1 MIVDADDAERSVGST
16 AEQGERD
23 RALPMTEQL
32 LPANPTIPHPNA
44 VAPARRRFGRRGE
57 RQMLWALRLVCLG
70 LLAWGATIESRTSL
84 LQSTLATK
92 FTRDFAFAVAEGPN
106 DNLRFPRN
114 GPYDERLGYARMPT
128 FIESLKA
135 HQFAVTRQAMMSD
148 DLDTFVG
155 MGGYALYREKGR
167 AGLQLLD
174 RDGTPIYSA
183 AYPEATYENFAS
195 VPPIVARTLLFIE
208 DQHLLDADFPQHNP
222 AVDWSRFVVAASGQ
236 AEGILDP
243 RLRRGGAST
252 LATQIEKF
260 RHSPAGRTEG
270 FSEKARQMLTATARA
285 YLDGADTTE
294 ARQRIVTTYLD
305 ATPLSSR
312 PGYGEII
319 GLGDGLRAWYGTD
332 LRAASR
338 ILAAPAESDTQLA
351 RKADVYKQILSLLLA
366 ERRPS
371 YYLNIDRGA
380 LNALADRYLP
390 LLAAAGV
397 IEPELRD
404 AALATQLHFQA
415 EPPAPVPVQFVGR
428 KGADAIRMRLR
439 SLLQVPNLYSLDRLD
454 VTAHTSLDAP
464 AEERVTGV
472 LGRLGNPEEAKALN
486 MVGQNLLGSADP
498 AQVTYS
504 MVLYERGQ
512 DANFVRVH
520 ADSLDS
526 PFDINS
532 GAKLILGST
541 AKLRTMVTYL
551 NIMTELHGR
560 LGALKPSELATAA
573 SGDDPLTRWAADY
586 LANATDRSL
595 QAMLDAAMLR
605 RYSGDPGETFF
616 TGGGAH
622 VFHNFEKS
630 EDHAVFTVEDAFEN
644 SVNLAFVRIMRDI
657 VRYYTVAD
665 AARTKDLQA
674 EGQDSVRE
682 TYLRR
687 FADQEGR
694 EFLNHFYDDFHG
706 RSPDEAL
713 ALLTSRTSPAP
724 RRLAV
729 VYRSVRPDAAMPEF
743 RAFLAEHLHSLAPD
757 GAAAEKL
764 YASYG
769 IDKYSL
775 QDRGYIAGV
784 HPLELWLAGYL
795 QTHPDASR
803 SEVMNASVNERQEV
817 YGWLFK
823 TSDTRRQDMRIRIL
837 MEEDA
842 FDRVLQ
848 DWRQQGYPFGH
859 LVPSFASA
867 IGSSGDRPDA
877 LAHLMGII
885 LNDGV
890 ELPTADIER
899 VQMATG
905 TPYETD
911 MSLSPATPRQVFA
924 PEVAQTVRRALM
936 GVVAHGTGQRVKT
949 AFHAADGSVLV
960 VGGKTGTGDNRFET
974 FSAGGAMTGSRVVD
988 RTATFVF
995 FLGDRFFGT
1004 ITAFVPGAQ
1013 AAKYHFTSALAVQ
1026 LLTSLAPQIE
1036 PLINRPPTVA
1046 RAGD

>member
-1 MIVDADDAERSVGST
+1 MMTDADDADRRVGST
-16 AEQGERD
+16 AERGERD
-23 RALPMTEQL
+23 RTLPMTEQL

-57 RQMLWALRLVCLG
+57 RHMLWALRLVCLG

-84 LQSTLATK
+84 VQSTLATK

-106 DNLRFPRN
+106 ENLRFPRN

-148 DLDTFVG
+148 DLDAFVG

-167 AGLQLLD
+167 AGLRLLD
-174 RDGTPIYSA
+174 RDGKPIYSA

-208 DQHLLDADFPQHNP
+208 DQHLLDADYPQHNP

-332 LRAASR
+332 LQSASR
-338 ILAAPAESDTQLA
+338 ILAAPTESDALLA

-439 SLLQVPNLYSLDRLD
+439 SLLRVPYLYSLDRLD
-454 VTAHTSLDAP
+454 VTVHTSLDAP

-486 MVGQNLLGSADP
+486 MVGQNLLGAADP

-512 DANFVRVH
+512 ETNFVRVH

-551 NIMTELHGR
+551 NIITELHGR
-560 LGALKPSELATAA
+560 LGAAEAGRPRHHSHRRRSAHPLGRRLSRERHRPQPA
-573 SGDDPLTRWAADY
+573 GDAGCG
-586 LANATDRSL
+586 
-595 QAMLDAAMLR
+595 DAAPLFRRSQRDFLHRRRRPRLPQLR
-605 RYSGDPGETFF
+605 EVGRPYRLHRRGRVREFRQSRLR
-616 TGGGAH
+616 A
-622 VFHNFEKS
+622 
-630 EDHAVFTVEDAFEN
+630 DHA
-644 SVNLAFVRIMRDI
+644 R
-657 VRYYTVAD
+657 
-665 AARTKDLQA
+665 
-674 EGQDSVRE
+674 
-682 TYLRR
+682 
-687 FADQEGR
+687 
-694 EFLNHFYDDFHG
+694 
-706 RSPDEAL
+706 
-713 ALLTSRTSPAP
+713 
-724 RRLAV
+724 
-729 VYRSVRPDAAMPEF
+729 
-743 RAFLAEHLHSLAPD
+743 
-757 GAAAEKL
+757 
-764 YASYG
+764 
-769 IDKYSL
+769 
-775 QDRGYIAGV
+775 
-784 HPLELWLAGYL
+784 
-795 QTHPDASR
+795 
-803 SEVMNASVNERQEV
+803 
-817 YGWLFK
+817 
-823 TSDTRRQDMRIRIL
+823 
-837 MEEDA
+837 
-842 FDRVLQ
+842 
-848 DWRQQGYPFGH
+848 
-859 LVPSFASA
+859 
-867 IGSSGDRPDA
+867 
-877 LAHLMGII
+877 
-885 LNDGV
+885 
-890 ELPTADIER
+890 
-899 VQMATG
+899 
-905 TPYETD
+905 
-911 MSLSPATPRQVFA
+911 
-924 PEVAQTVRRALM
+924 RRALLH
-936 GVVAHGTGQRVKT
+936 GGGRGAYQGPPGGGTG
-949 AFHAADGSVLV
+949 
-960 VGGKTGTGDNRFET
+960 
-974 FSAGGAMTGSRVVD
+974 FSPGILPAPLRRPGGARV
-988 RTATFVF
+988 
-995 FLGDRFFGT
+995 
-1004 ITAFVPGAQ
+1004 P
-1013 AAKYHFTSALAVQ
+1013 
-1026 LLTSLAPQIE
+1026 
-1036 PLINRPPTVA
+1036 
-1046 RAGD
+1046 